1 MALTDAQC
9 RAEKKGAARRKLSD
23 GYGLQLW
30 VQPSGRKLWQL
41 IYQFRGKQ
49 RQLALGPY
57 PEVSLSTAR
66 SKREAARGLLREG
79 KDPAVKHQVTGEG
92 EHLAGATFKEVAQ
105 EYVEKRRKENLAAV
119 TMIKKTWLLDMAYPA
134 LGDRPIAEIRPV
146 EILVVLRDLEER
158 GCFESARRLRATI
171 GAVFRYA
178 VVTDRAEV
186 DPTAVLRGAI
196 AAPKVT
202 SRAAIVDPDKFGGL
216 LRAIY
221 AFDGQP
227 TTIAGL
233 KLLALLF
240 PRPGELRLSEW
251 PEFDF
256 DKCIW
261 TIPAARTKMR
271 REHQIYLPPQ
281 AVEILLGLQKVTGHR
296 KYVFTG
302 LAGSDK
308 PISENTLNV
317 ALRRMGYGQEEMTSH
332 GFRASASTLLNESGR
347 WSSDAIERQ
356 LAHIEKDAVRRAYA
370 RGLFWEERVKM
381 MIWWEKYLDA
391 LRESPRKKSVRAAA

>member
-9 RAEKKGAARRKLSD
+9 KAEKKGLVRRKLSD

-30 VQPSGRKLWQL
+30 VQPNGRKLWQL
-41 IYQFRGKQ
+41 VYQFHGKQ

-57 PEVSLSTAR
+57 PEVSLSLAR
-66 SKREAARGLLREG
+66 SKREAARALLREG
-79 KDPAVKHQVTGEG
+79 KDPTAEPAADETEAQP
-92 EHLAGATFKEVAQ
+92 ATFKEVAL
-105 EYVEKRRKENLAAV
+105 EYVEKRRKENLSPT
-119 TMIKKTWLLDMAYPA
+119 TMIKKSWLLDMAYPG
-134 LGDRPIAEIRPV
+134 LGDRPIADIRPADV
-146 EILVVLRDLEER
+146 LEVLRDLEER
-158 GCFESARRLRATI
+158 GCFETARRLRATI

-186 DPTAVLRGAI
+186 DPTTVLRGAI

-202 SRAAIVDPDKFGGL
+202 SRAAILEPQKFGGL

-221 AFDGQP
+221 GFDGQP

-256 DKCIW
+256 KKTVW

-271 REHQIYLPPQ
+271 REHQIYLPRQ
-281 AVEILLGLQKVTGHR
+281 AIEILLDLRKITGHR
-296 KYVFTG
+296 KYLFTG
-302 LAGSDK
+302 LAGADR
-308 PISENTLNV
+308 PISENTLNL

-332 GFRASASTLLNESGR
+332 GFRASASTLLNESGK

-356 LAHIEKDAVRRAYA
+356 LAHIEKNAVKRAYA
-370 RGLFWEERVKM
+370 RGLFWDERVKM
-381 MIWWEKYLDA
+381 MTWWANHLDT
-391 LRESPRKKSVRAAA
+391 LRNGSKGKSR